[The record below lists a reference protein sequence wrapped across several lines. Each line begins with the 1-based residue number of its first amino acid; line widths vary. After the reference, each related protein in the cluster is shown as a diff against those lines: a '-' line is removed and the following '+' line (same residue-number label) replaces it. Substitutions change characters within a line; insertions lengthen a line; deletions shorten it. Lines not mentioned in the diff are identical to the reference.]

1 MKKRS
6 IPVIFALFLCLAL
19 PQASEAMGFTFLGIP
34 VANIGE
40 HVARAQKLPKR
51 DDYTLPI
58 DGKNRHVDLG
68 IYHKQLSILGIPF
81 LNWGDEEYVVYRK
94 GWFGGTS
101 YVKVDDPVIE
111 SINADLGTNLPLK
124 PRLSF
129 WHRWSGKLL
138 VLIPACLIGLAA
150 LRDKFRSPR
159 PAAPTQA

>member
-1 MKKRS
+1 MKKRTL
-6 IPVIFALFLCLAL
+6 PVLAAILLLAAL
-19 PQASEAMGFTFLGIP
+19 PQAADAMGFTFLGIP

-40 HVARAQKLPKR
+40 HIARAHKLPKG

-58 DGKNRHVDLG
+58 DGKQRHVDLG
-68 IYHKQLSILGIPF
+68 IYHKQFSILGIPF

-94 GWFGGTS
+94 GWFGGAS
-101 YVKVDDPVIE
+101 YVKVE
-111 SINADLGTNLPLK
+111 SDAIKAINADLGTNLPLK

-138 VLIPACLIGLAA
+138 VLIPACLIGLVV